1 MSFNKLKISVVG
13 AGTMGHSIAQVFAT
27 HGFETALTDQSAEQL
42 KRAGKMI
49 AGNLDT
55 LVGIGEICRE
65 DVKNVQERIRYYDRI
80 EDAVSSAD
88 YVVET
93 VSENPVVK
101 RELYGL
107 LDKHCSAST
116 IFASNT
122 SALNI
127 YDFVEISH
135 QERLIIAHWFNPPH
149 IMPLVEIV
157 SGPKTSAQTV
167 DTVKSLMVFLGKT
180 PAVMNQYV
188 PGFIINRLSIAILR
202 EVGYMVAQGWTHPED
217 VDAAIVA
224 TFGPRYVFEGPMELC
239 DHVGWDVVQSVW
251 NFLAPRLHSGTEPLP
266 LIADLCAQGHL
277 GVKSG
282 RGIKDYGNKDI
293 GQIQH
298 ERNMKIIKM
307 LKAAKEL

>member
-1 MSFNKLKISVVG
+1 MSFQKWKITIAG
-13 AGTMGHSIAQVFAT
+13 AGTMGHSIAQVFAA
-27 HGFETALTDQSAEQL
+27 HGFETALTDQSTEQL
-42 KRAGKMI
+42 ERAKKMI

-55 LVGIGEICRE
+55 LVGMGEMSRDDME
-65 DVKNVQERIRYYDRI
+65 KAQERIRYCDRI

-93 VSENPVVK
+93 VSESPAVK
-101 RELYGL
+101 REIYGF
-107 LDKHCSAST
+107 LDRLCPAGT

-135 QERLIIAHWFNPPH
+135 PERLIIAHWFNPPH

-167 DTVKSLMVFLGKT
+167 DAVKSLMVFLGKT

-202 EVGYMVAQGWTHPED
+202 EAGHMVAKGWTRPED
-217 VDAAIVA
+217 IDAAIVA
-224 TFGPRYVFEGPMELC
+224 TFGLRYAFEGPMELC

-251 NFLAPRLHSGTEPLP
+251 NFLAPRLYSGAEPLP
-266 LIADLCAQGHL
+266 LVTDLCAMGCL

-282 RGIKDYGNKDI
+282 RGIKDYGNQDI
-293 GQIQH
+293 GRIQH
-298 ERNMKIIKM
+298 ERNKKIIKM
-307 LKAAKEL
+307 LRAAKEL